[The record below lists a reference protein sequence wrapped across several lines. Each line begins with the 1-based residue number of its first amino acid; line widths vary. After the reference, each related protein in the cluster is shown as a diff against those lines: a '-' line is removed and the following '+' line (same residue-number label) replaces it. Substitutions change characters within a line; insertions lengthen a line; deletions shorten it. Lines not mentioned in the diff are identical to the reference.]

1 MKLLEQIFE
10 IAKKEPDLI
19 VLAEREQK
27 FTYRQ
32 LFAAVS
38 HISEQINERNLNQRP
53 ILIFGKNDFITLA
66 AMLATNLR
74 GHAYIPVDAHT
85 PFERTEM
92 K

>member
-38 HISEQINERNLNQRP
+38 HLS
-53 ILIFGKNDFITLA
+53 LIHI
-66 AMLATNLR
+66 
-74 GHAYIPVDAHT
+74 
-85 PFERTEM
+85 
-92 K
+92 

>member
-10 IAKKEPDLI
+10 IAKNEPDLI

-38 HISEQINERNLNQRP
+38 HISEQINERFESAPNL
-53 ILIFGKNDFITLA
+53 DF
-66 AMLATNLR
+66 R
-74 GHAYIPVDAHT
+74 
-85 PFERTEM
+85 
-92 K
+92 

>member
-10 IAKKEPDLI
+10 IEKNEPDLI

-32 LFAAVS
+32 LFTAVS

-53 ILIFGKNDFITLA
+53 ILIFGKNIIAFF
-66 AMLATNLR
+66 N
-74 GHAYIPVDAHT
+74 
-85 PFERTEM
+85 FENDIIIARELLSLYE
-92 K
+92 KREKNDKEEK